1 MKSLKKIAVSFLV
14 VLAMSCTMIG
24 TWAAYTNQITEY
36 TVKTKA
42 DNGEWTA
49 ANIYNIAISSEDM
62 LQVNVTLQNAGE
74 VTLMSYKDGATTY
87 DNSNIQ
93 YVSQKTAGTGN
104 STSIQFRPRTSL
116 GGGLYVVKIGG
127 SGVSTPVSFKYLV
140 KGTLPVTA
148 NSNSLCVVPDSAKCA
163 DVATYTVDGITD
175 GAAVELNGTVLDG
188 THYTIDTE
196 AKTLKIKPSA
206 LDSEMKNGSYAL
218 KVTVGG
224 KIGYSTLNVCPAVKY
239 KNGNFGSKVTGDVCA
254 TTVPDGAGGYK
265 IPLKPYPSYLSE
277 YGTKVTHTD
286 GLFIGWSDGSTTY
299 TANSVVYIP
308 YTEARKT
315 LTAQYGSKSDALTHT
330 GYQKIRY
337 TGSDG
342 KEHDAIRFVALV
354 DLDFNGIKGNTR
366 DDKIKNISAAG
377 FVVSDICS
385 SPTKEG
391 GFASTN
397 ESTVYN
403 QIKTRANLNDT
414 ANQDVTALETKLGVD
429 AGKYDCILTSI
440 LDIDTDT
447 NQKDQKIGAVAYIEY
462 TDAEGTHVVYGDKG
476 TPTSFAD
483 LSK

>member
-1 MKSLKKIAVSFLV
+1 M
-14 VLAMSCTMIG
+14 
-24 TWAAYTNQITEY
+24 
-36 TVKTKA
+36 
-42 DNGEWTA
+42 
-49 ANIYNIAISSEDM
+49 
-62 LQVNVTLQNAGE
+62 
-74 VTLMSYKDGATTY
+74 
-87 DNSNIQ
+87 
-93 YVSQKTAGTGN
+93 
-104 STSIQFRPRTSL
+104 
-116 GGGLYVVKIGG
+116 
-127 SGVSTPVSFKYLV
+127 
-140 KGTLPVTA
+140 
-148 NSNSLCVVPDSAKCA
+148 
-163 DVATYTVDGITD
+163 
-175 GAAVELNGTVLDG
+175 
-188 THYTIDTE
+188 
-196 AKTLKIKPSA
+196 
-206 LDSEMKNGSYAL
+206 
-218 KVTVGG
+218 
-224 KIGYSTLNVCPAVKY
+224 
-239 KNGNFGSKVTGDVCA
+239 CA

-286 GLFIGWSDGSTTY
+286 DLFIGWSDGSTTY

-403 QIKTRANLNDT
+403 QIKTRANVDDATNKNVAKIAEEMGDT
-414 ANQDVTALETKLGVD
+414 SST
-429 AGKYDCILTSI
+429 YDCILTSV
-440 LDIDTDT
+440 LNIDTDA
-447 NQKDQKIGAVAYIEY
+447 QKGKTIGAVAYIEY
-462 TDAEGTHVVYGDKG
+462 TDTDNVTHRVYGDKG